1 MGAVEFKLAAA
12 RLVSPEM
19 RASYTEAAGEKF
31 TAYEVSSSVDAELLT
46 KKAQLENLTARITVT
61 GDAALPADFSAQVS
75 GFMNVDIPADTAQ
88 AGLSGTFAG
97 APFSFNGTATGIT
110 HPRFKGELMLG
121 NIELKAVPRFQ
132 SLAWLKLADFDGEL
146 RIGQIAAGGFTASQ
160 LHSRLNLAEGVV
172 HLSRVIVN
180 AADGRLLGEA
190 KLTSEADW
198 VMAGK
203 LDGLNLEKLFTSVG
217 GKPVLTGIVNGTFDV
232 KGVGLD
238 TETYEGTSQVRLL
251 RGSYN
256 GISARSVR
264 DVVAGRVK
272 EAAVTAPDAK
282 TAIDE
287 AGCSLALKDHVI
299 EASNFVSRSVFA
311 RTNADFS
318 VDIAAGTI
326 TGKALTM
333 FAPGNG
339 IPAVRINAELSGK
352 AASPVWTFAWVSP
365 AKTSSEPRGAAR
377 AQIAIRKT
385 ALSAASGR
393 A

>member
-1 MGAVEFKLAAA
+1 M
-12 RLVSPEM
+12 
-19 RASYTEAAGEKF
+19 
-31 TAYEVSSSVDAELLT
+31 
-46 KKAQLENLTARITVT
+46 
-61 GDAALPADFSAQVS
+61 
-75 GFMNVDIPADTAQ
+75 
-88 AGLSGTFAG
+88 
-97 APFSFNGTATGIT
+97 
-110 HPRFKGELMLG
+110 
-121 NIELKAVPRFQ
+121 
-132 SLAWLKLADFDGEL
+132 
-146 RIGQIAAGGFTASQ
+146 
-160 LHSRLNLAEGVV
+160 
-172 HLSRVIVN
+172 
-180 AADGRLLGEA
+180 
-190 KLTSEADW
+190 
-198 VMAGK
+198 
-203 LDGLNLEKLFTSVG
+203 
-217 GKPVLTGIVNGTFDV
+217 
-232 KGVGLD
+232 
-238 TETYEGTSQVRLL
+238 
-251 RGSYN
+251 
-256 GISARSVR
+256 R

-352 AASPVWTFAWVSP
+352 AASPVWTFAWDES
-365 AKTSSEPRGAAR
+365 RGAAR